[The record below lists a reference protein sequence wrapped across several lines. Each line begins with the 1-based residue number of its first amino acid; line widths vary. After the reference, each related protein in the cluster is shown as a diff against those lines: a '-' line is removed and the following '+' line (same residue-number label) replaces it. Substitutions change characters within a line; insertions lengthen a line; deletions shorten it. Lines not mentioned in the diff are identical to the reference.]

1 MQNVYTLGHEK
12 CPFFLFLGRPEHV
25 EEEEA
30 DIILVEDEDE
40 MEAADIRLS
49 GKCSWDVCAYT
60 QVCLRYLE
68 KFN

>member
-1 MQNVYTLGHEK
+1 M
-12 CPFFLFLGRPEHV
+12 